1 MLKFILVA
9 VVLAVVVIHFWPD
22 ISPLLSPA
30 VVQKATP
37 YIHDGKQLINKAKG
51 L

>member
-1 MLKFILVA
+1 MWKIVLV
-9 VVLAVVVIHFWPD
+9 VVLLAVVVIHFWPD

-37 YIHDGKQLINKAKG
+37 YIHDGKQLIGKAKG